1 MQPENT
7 PEPFDWYANNAD
19 YSFLDCP
26 GGNYVVPAS
35 AAAAAAGISS
45 VTHHKGDSFA
55 GSSLAAA
62 LFPEPGPPDSTP
74 EARALEASKNHRE
87 AERRR
92 RQRINSHLDS
102 LRALLPCNSRTDKA
116 SLLAKV
122 VSRLRELKE
131 EASHQFTQTPLLPS
145 ESDEITLSCDPG
157 GGGETGGRRLMIK
170 ASLCCEDR
178 RDLIPDL
185 IHTLKS
191 LRLSP
196 LRAEMVT
203 LGGRVRNVL
212 VLAGDLKDHS
222 CADES
227 MLFLRNAL
235 RSVVES
241 AGGCEAAPKR
251 PIMFNDTPM

>member
-7 PEPFDWYANNAD
+7 PPEPFDWYADNGQF
-19 YSFLDCP
+19 SFLDCP
-26 GGNYVVPAS
+26 GGSYVVPVPAS
-35 AAAAAAGISS
+35 AAAAAGISS
-45 VTHHKGDSFA
+45 ITHNKGDSFA

-62 LFPEPGPPDSTP
+62 LFPEPDSTP
-74 EARALEASKNHRE
+74 EARALEASRNHRE

-131 EASHQFTQTPLLPS
+131 EASQFTQTPLLPS
-145 ESDEITLSCDPG
+145 ESDEITLSCDPD
-157 GGGETGGRRLMIK
+157 GGGETDGRRLMIK

-203 LGGRVRNVL
+203 LGGRIRNVF

-251 PIMFNDTPM
+251 PRMFNDTPM